1 MRNFFIIALI
11 IAASIGFGITSFA
24 ETYRPIDQL
33 TVKNRTTV
41 KNSINDEAKFL
52 TIRDEN
58 GDEHLIKTIALLE
71 FSDDGIKLK
80 AGKPIPIDEHEATIS
95 EDLNLFEE

>member
-33 TVKNRTTV
+33 TVKDRTAGNR
-41 KNSINDEAKFL
+41 INDEAKFL
-52 TIRDEN
+52 TVRDEN
-58 GDEHLIKTIALLE
+58 GNEHLIKTIALVE
-71 FSDDGIKLK
+71 FSDDGIRLK
-80 AGKPIPIDEHEATIS
+80 AGKPISSEESKTTIS
-95 EDLNLFEE
+95 EDLKLFEE